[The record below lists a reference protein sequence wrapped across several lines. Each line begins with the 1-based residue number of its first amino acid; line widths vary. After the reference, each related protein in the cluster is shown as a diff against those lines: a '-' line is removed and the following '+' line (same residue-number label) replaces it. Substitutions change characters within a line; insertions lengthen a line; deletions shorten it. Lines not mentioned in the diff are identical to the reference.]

1 MLGLIVLRLTGKC
14 FDESVSAIV
23 TMEMYDERKRSQI
36 CNLSGF
42 FYTTAQ
48 IGFYFRGSHST
59 TFLWLMINGIF
70 CMGFFYGNE
79 TAC

>member
-1 MLGLIVLRLTGKC
+1 
-14 FDESVSAIV
+14 
-23 TMEMYDERKRSQI
+23 MEMYDERKRSQI

-59 TFLWLMINGIF
+59 TFLWLMINGIY
-70 CMGFFYGNE
+70 CMGFFMGMKLLVESTGQFSGNMYKSDFL
-79 TAC
+79 C